1 MKIRT
6 ILAAT
11 GLALVAFGAQAAN
24 LVTNGSFESNAQAR
38 APGKW
43 LNFSNLEGWTGG
55 TKGIELRNNVA
66 GTAQNGS
73 HFVELDTTRNSSMY
87 QDISGTGLVTLSFFY
102 AARPGTSAATNG
114 LNFQFGAFTG
124 ILAGVAGGSTHNWLQ
139 YTLNNFLLN
148 TSGTTRLSFFA
159 TGTSDGV
166 GTSLDNISVE
176 AVSPV
181 PEVETYAMLL
191 AGLGLLGVASRRRR
205 NKALTA

>member
-1 MKIRT
+1 MNLRKT
-6 ILAAT
+6 LAIT
-11 GLALVAFGAQAAN
+11 GLALFAFGAQAAN
-24 LVTNGSFESNAQAR
+24 LVTNGSFESNAQKS
-38 APGKW
+38 GSVKSYSS
-43 LNFSNLEGWTGG
+43 LVGWTGG
-55 TKGIELRNNVA
+55 PNKIELRNNRA
-66 GTAQNGS
+66 GKAQDGS
-73 HFVELDTTRNSSMY
+73 NFVELDVARNSSMY
-87 QDISGTGLVTLSFFY
+87 QDISGTGLVNLSFFY

-148 TSGTTRLSFFA
+148 ASGTTRLSFFA
-159 TGTSDGV
+159 TGKSDGL
-166 GTSLDNISVE
+166 GTSLDNVSVE

-191 AGLGLLGVASRRRR
+191 AGLGLIGVASRRRR